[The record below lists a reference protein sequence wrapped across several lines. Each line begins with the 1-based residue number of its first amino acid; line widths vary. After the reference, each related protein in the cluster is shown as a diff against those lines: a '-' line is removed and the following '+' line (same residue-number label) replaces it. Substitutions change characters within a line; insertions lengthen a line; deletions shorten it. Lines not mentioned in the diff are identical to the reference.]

1 METPYEIISDLE
13 KCLNEEM
20 AKNKRLQ
27 SKINELKKKNAKLIQ
42 LNTTVR
48 NRLNSIIYIIKTKK

>member
-13 KCLNEEM
+13 KCLNEER
-20 AKNKRLQ
+20 AKNKRFQ
-27 SKINELKKKNAKLIQ
+27 NKINELKKKNAKLIQ

-48 NRLNSIIYIIKTKK
+48 NRLNSIIYFIKTKK